1 MDFNLKNNYY
11 AVTGAGNGIG
21 RAVSI
26 LLVKNGAKVIGIDK
40 DKNSLFNLKKK
51 TAKKFYN

>member
-1 MDFNLKNNYY
+1 MDFNFKNNYY

-40 DKNSLFNLKKK
+40 DK
-51 TAKKFYN
+51 KFII